1 MFCRACIFALILVN
15 AVIAFA
21 GKKTGVAITKLPT
34 KTVEIKSLVI
44 PVPKQHCPNWA
55 WAAVVEMMLA
65 RQDVAIGQTDW
76 ILKANAGEL
85 CIETTPDLSE
95 IKHVV
100 TMNHVQPDGSKVHI
114 KGIVTPDATD
124 VGYLV
129 TSVRDQRPLMML
141 IGGRVLVLQSL
152 DYDEYIYPNN
162 QRMFEIVKMVLL
174 DPFGGKPIVFDRL
187 EDDTSQI
194 GGVFEVRVG
203 PIEPF
208 QD

>member
-1 MFCRACIFALILVN
+1 MLRRVWIL
-15 AVIAFA
+15 AVILASAATTLA
-21 GKKTGVAITKLPT
+21 GNKSGVAITKLPT
-34 KTVEIKSLVI
+34 KTVDIKALLV

-65 RQDVAIGQTDW
+65 RQDVTIKQTEW
-76 ILKANAGEL
+76 ILRANAGEL
-85 CIETTPDLSE
+85 CIETTPDLDQ
-95 IKHVV
+95 IKRVV
-100 TMNHVQPDGSKVHI
+100 TMNHVQPDGSKIHI
-114 KGIVTPDATD
+114 KGIVNPDATD

-141 IGGRVLVLQSL
+141 IAGRVLVLQSL

-162 QRMFEIVKMVLL
+162 QRMFEIVKMTLL
-174 DPFGGKPIVFDRL
+174 DPFGGKPVVFDKAT
-187 EDDTSQI
+187 DDTSQI

>member
-1 MFCRACIFALILVN
+1 MLRRPCIVALLLVGMLP
-15 AVIAFA
+15 AAA
-21 GKKTGVAITKLPT
+21 EKKTGVAITKLPT
-34 KTVEIKSLVI
+34 KTEEIKALLI

-65 RQDVAIGQTDW
+65 RQDVTIKQTDW
-76 ILKANAGEL
+76 ILRANAGEL
-85 CIETTPDLSE
+85 CIETTPDLQQ
-95 IKHVV
+95 IKRVV
-100 TMNHVQPDGSKVHI
+100 TMNYVQPDGSKVHL
-114 KGIVTPDATD
+114 KGIVTPDASD

-162 QRMFEIVKMVLL
+162 QRMFEIVKMSLL
-174 DPFGGKPIVFDRL
+174 DPFGGKPVVF
-187 EDDTSQI
+187 EKTKDDTSQI
-194 GGVFEVRVG
+194 GGIFEVRVG